1 MTVIRS
7 HAGHQ
12 TRYELRDEAGLACV
26 VTYTAEP
33 GEAASWKLLLPGPD
47 GTEDLYHAHQFADP
61 DAVQLQSWL
70 RPVIGSDSSTELANA
85 IDSAPPP
92 PAGWKRRTDVG

>member
-1 MTVIRS
+1 MTVFRS

-26 VTYTAEP
+26 VTYTLEP
-33 GEAASWKLLLPGPD
+33 GEAASWKLLLPGSD
-47 GTEDLYHAHQFADP
+47 DTEDLHRAHQFADP

-70 RPVIGSDSSTELANA
+70 SPVIGSDRATELANA
-85 IDSAPPP
+85 VDSAPPP
-92 PAGWKRRTDVG
+92 PAGWKRRADGG